1 MKKKN
6 NSPFLIKILQKISS
20 KIGAKVIIEPEW
32 GIVAQVTFKNGKK
45 RYSRYNCIDLN
56 SLGASEIA
64 KDKGYANF
72 FMDKMG
78 YSTIKGKTFYSD
90 KWAKAIGSKD
100 DIDKAFKYAESLGF
114 PVIVKPNSGS
124 QGTGVAKV
132 YNKVGFYKAVKNVF
146 KSDRI
151 VLVQKYIK
159 GRDYRIVVLDN
170 NIISA
175 YERVPLC
182 VVGDGKSSIDKLLS
196 KKKKYFNKI
205 KRDIKIDIKDERI
218 KEKLKT
224 QGLTLS
230 SVIQKSKVVYLL
242 DNANLSTGGDSVD
255 VTNSIHKDFK
265 KLAVRLTKDM
275 GLRLCGVD
283 LMIEGDIKEKIGTYY
298 IIEINAAPGLD
309 HYVTV
314 GKAQEKIVEDLYL
327 EVLKSMEK

>member
-6 NSPFLIKILQKISS
+6 NSPFLIKILRKISS
-20 KIGAKVIIEPEW
+20 KIGARVIIEPEW
-32 GIVAQVTFKNGKK
+32 GIVAQVVFKNGKK

-56 SLGASEIA
+56 SLGASEVA

-72 FMDKMG
+72 FMKKMG
-78 YSTIKGKTFYSD
+78 YPTIEGKTFYSD
-90 KWAKAIGSKD
+90 TWAKTIGSKD
-100 DIDKAFKYAESLGF
+100 NIDKAFKYGEALGF

-132 YNKVGFYKAVKNVF
+132 YNKIEFYKAVKNVF
-146 KSDRI
+146 KSDKI

-170 NIISA
+170 RIISA
-175 YERVPLC
+175 YERIPLC
-182 VVGDGKSSIDKLLS
+182 VVGDGKSSVDVLLS
-196 KKKKYFNKI
+196 KKKRYFNKI
-205 KRDIKIDIKDERI
+205 KRDIKIDNRDERI
-218 KEKLKT
+218 KEKLKR
-224 QGLTLS
+224 QGFTFS
-230 SVIQKSKVVYLL
+230 SVLPKSKTIYLL

-255 VTNSIHKDFK
+255 VTNHIHKDFK
-265 KLAVRLTKDM
+265 KIAINLTKDM

-283 LMIEGDIKEKIGTYY
+283 LMIEGSITEKPNKYF